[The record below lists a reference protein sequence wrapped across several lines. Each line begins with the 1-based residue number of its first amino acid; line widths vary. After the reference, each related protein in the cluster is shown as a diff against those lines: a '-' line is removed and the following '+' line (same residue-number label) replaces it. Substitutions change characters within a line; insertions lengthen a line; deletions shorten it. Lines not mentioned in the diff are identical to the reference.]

1 MSRYILLFWCIKQIC
16 FGASLTHTKQ
26 PTNFLSFFLSF
37 LSSIHSRFWWVQ
49 SKVLNP
55 LIQFHILL
63 SFFSLPPIITSNKST
78 PYHHHPWYNHHH
90 CHHYHRQGP
99 RLTLKKSGG
108 GTKYLKSGISTL
120 TADISAKCH
129 CFHKSGAFLELPM
142 HEFSESVEK
151 LKKNSLT

>member
-1 MSRYILLFWCIKQIC
+1 MTTDTFHNAQRYFSFTTLVWAPRVTPLFLIEPESCGFLRIYSGRGKQAESVVI
-16 FGASLTHTKQ
+16 
-26 PTNFLSFFLSF
+26 
-37 LSSIHSRFWWVQ
+37 R
-49 SKVLNP
+49 
-55 LIQFHILL
+55 
-63 SFFSLPPIITSNKST
+63 
-78 PYHHHPWYNHHH
+78 
-90 CHHYHRQGP
+90 RQGP

-108 GTKYLKSGISTL
+108 RTKYLKSGISTL

>member
-1 MSRYILLFWCIKQIC
+1 MLLMS
-16 FGASLTHTKQ
+16 
-26 PTNFLSFFLSF
+26 
-37 LSSIHSRFWWVQ
+37 VM
-49 SKVLNP
+49 VL
-55 LIQFHILL
+55 
-63 SFFSLPPIITSNKST
+63 
-78 PYHHHPWYNHHH
+78 
-90 CHHYHRQGP
+90 RQGP

-108 GTKYLKSGISTL
+108 RTKYLKSGISTL